1 MLTDLKYALRMLVK
15 TPMFAVIAIFTL
27 ALGIGANSA
36 IFSVVDTVLLRP
48 LPFKDPDQIVMA
60 WARYVNDSGGRG
72 VHSFPD
78 YVDLRDQ
85 SQSFSGMAAYTRT
98 ASTLSLTDD
107 AQYLEGNAI
116 TPEIFDV
123 LGVPPLLGR
132 GFTQEDAKDQGERV
146 VVLTYPLWK
155 RAFGG
160 DPKIVGQQITLSARG
175 YTVIGVM
182 PPGWKFPIEDEH
194 IDYVI
199 PLQYLTPAALTN
211 RGAHFLSVVG
221 RLKPGISM
229 RQAQAELSAIAG
241 RLSKQ
246 YPDTNM
252 NFTSMDVVT
261 LHADVVGDV
270 RPALIIL
277 LGAVVLVLLIAC
289 ANVANLLLARRVA
302 QP

>member
-1 MLTDLKYALRMLVK
+1 MLTDLKYALRMLAK
-15 TPMFAVIAIFTL
+15 TPMFAIIAVLTL

-36 IFSVVDTVLLRP
+36 IFSVVNTVLLQP
-48 LPFKDPDQIVMA
+48 LPFKNPDRIVMA
-60 WARYVNDSGGRG
+60 WARYVNDSAGRG

-78 YVDLRDQ
+78 YADLRDQ

-98 ASTLSLTDD
+98 ACTLSLTDD

-146 VVLTYPLWK
+146 VVLAYPLWK

-160 DPKIVGQQITLSARG
+160 DPKIVGQQIMLSARG

-199 PLQYLTPAALTN
+199 PLQY
-211 RGAHFLSVVG
+211 
-221 RLKPGISM
+221 M
-229 RQAQAELSAIAG
+229 
-241 RLSKQ
+241 
-246 YPDTNM
+246 
-252 NFTSMDVVT
+252 
-261 LHADVVGDV
+261 
-270 RPALIIL
+270 
-277 LGAVVLVLLIAC
+277 
-289 ANVANLLLARRVA
+289 
-302 QP
+302 